1 MEPCELEARLRR
13 ELAAHSRR
21 IARLGY
27 APGTS
32 GNLSVRLDAT
42 RLLLTPTGVSKAMV
56 RAADMVVTDLQG
68 RLLMGTRRVTSEVGM
83 HLAIYSRRPDVHAV
97 IHAHPPI
104 ATAFSCCG
112 RGLDEPLCQEAVMT
126 VGSIPLA
133 CYATTG
139 TDEVAAS
146 LEPWVDSHD
155 AILLENHGAVTA
167 GTAPAGS
174 ENRAAVGAIAIL
186 DAFLKMETMEHI
198 AQVALVAHQL
208 GTAQPLQPVQVQ
220 QLCQA
225 KFRYLQNASLSHAP
239 EAAVS
244 STELTAV
251 A

>member
-1 MEPCELEARLRR
+1 MTTGQCEVETTLRR
-13 ELAAHSRR
+13 ELAAYSRR

-56 RAADMVVTDLQG
+56 RAGDMVITDLHG
-68 RLLMGTRRVTSEVGM
+68 RLLTGTRRVTSEIGM
-83 HLAIYSRRPDVHAV
+83 HLALYSQRPDVYAV

-104 ATAFSCCG
+104 ATAFACCG

-146 LEPWVDSHD
+146 LGPWIDGHD

-167 GTAPAGS
+167 GTAVACMGD
-174 ENRAAVGAIAIL
+174 RYATGAAAIL
-186 DAFLKMETMEHI
+186 DAFLKMETVEHI
-198 AQVALVAHQL
+198 AQVALAAHQL
-208 GTAQPLQPVQVQ
+208 GTAQPLRPSQIQ
-220 QLCQA
+220 QLRQA
-225 KFRYLQNASLSHAP
+225 RFRYLQNT
-239 EAAVS
+239 AAV
-244 STELTAV
+244 AV
-251 A
+251 GEPAESLAVMS